1 MARLYTRMFIVLFF
15 NILIFT
21 ECITS
26 ENYPEYLNLG
36 PVTYKGYLY
45 GLDVSRTN
53 KCECKYIIDD
63 NSLDPCERNYRLM
76 ECLTNADLE
85 DPWSSNLIIP
95 RRNLN
100 YSCEKDE
107 DCTLMPCEPEV
118 EKDGKVYKLD
128 CIELCP
134 LPVNKD
140 SVNCK
145 DDFEESIHT
154 FEDLNMLCY
163 IPKDEDNCLI
173 ERKQK
178 YSGEGYMPG
187 SMLDSKCFDGARA
200 CDFKKL
206 SCNYSGARC
215 DKEKKVCVRTKQ

>member
-1 MARLYTRMFIVLFF
+1 MTELNARLYITFISIFLFF
-15 NILIFT
+15 INCIL
-21 ECITS
+21 E
-26 ENYPEYLNLG
+26 ENPPNYMNFQPY
-36 PVTYKGYLY
+36 TYKEFLY
-45 GLDVSRTN
+45 WLAKEGR
-53 KCECKYIIDD
+53 CRFIID
-63 NSLDPCERNYRLM
+63 NASLDPCDRNYRLM

-145 DDFEESIHT
+145 EDFEESTHT

-163 IPKDEDNCLI
+163 IPKDEEECVI
-173 ERKQK
+173 EDKITYDGK
-178 YSGEGYMPG
+178 YMPG
-187 SMLDSKCFDGARA
+187 SGLDSKCFDGARA

-206 SCNYSGARC
+206 SCDYSGARC